1 MKKTTIKTF
10 KRFIKEEKE
19 KWYSLDLYS
28 DMSREDV
35 IYYMNELVPL
45 TLKMLKNTDVVISV
59 EPVLDSKEQWIQE
72 KLNNYRKNQ
81 FTQ

>member
-1 MKKTTIKTF
+1 MKKSTIKTF

-28 DMSREDV
+28 DMSKEDV

-59 EPVLDSKEQWIQE
+59 EPVLDSEE
-72 KLNNYRKNQ
+72 E
-81 FTQ
+81 